1 MFNHTPP
8 AESEAV
14 TAPLGSSVFSTMV
27 PEFIWY
33 SVLPFTHFV
42 AVDALR
48 NATVKESVTTES
60 MKAESDATAE
70 RFRKLNRATAKQR
83 FDGNDRAHRASTRT
97 GTYTDYI
104 LRNRASAEK
113 RRSAFTEALEATND

>member
-14 TAPLGSSVFSTMV
+14 TAPLGSAVVSSMV
-27 PEFIWY
+27 PDFVYY
-33 SVLPFTHFV
+33 SVLPFTHFL

-60 MKAESDATAE
+60 MKAESDATNVY
-70 RFRKLNRATAKQR
+70 FRKLNRATAQER
-83 FDGNDRAHRASTRT
+83 FNGNDRSHRASTRK
-97 GTYTDYI
+97 GTYTDYL
-104 LRNRASAEK
+104 LRAKRTSDNRRA
-113 RRSAFTEALEATND
+113 AFTAALEATND